1 MGFGCPECGRRSVS
15 NWACVVHCRMPLS
28 ATFGFGADVT
38 PNNTDPSHTFEFKA
52 GETLT
57 SLKIEADTLAKRVQV
72 IKFMTW
78 VTAFL
83 LLVLLLLYLS

>member
-1 MGFGCPECGRRSVS
+1 
-15 NWACVVHCRMPLS
+15 MPLS